1 MATANRNN
9 QQSFDRI
16 LAEAEQMARVWE
28 ANPDFSMGE
37 MKLTDLRAQIQEL
50 RDKRT
55 AVNDTNTL
63 RTRLVNEADDKA
75 SGLSKLS
82 ARIRSGFKAQYGP
95 NSSQYEQAQ
104 GTRESE
110 RDPRTSGGSKQS
122 AT

>member
-1 MATANRNN
+1 MP
-9 QQSFDRI
+9 SGKSYDRI

-37 MKLTDLRAQIQEL
+37 MKLTELKAQIQEL

-110 RDPRTSGGSKQS
+110 RQPRSSGGSKQS